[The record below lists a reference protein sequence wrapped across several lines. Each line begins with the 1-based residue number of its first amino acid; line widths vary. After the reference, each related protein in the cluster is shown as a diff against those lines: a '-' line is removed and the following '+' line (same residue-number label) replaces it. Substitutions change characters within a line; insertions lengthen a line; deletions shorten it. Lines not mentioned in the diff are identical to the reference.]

1 MEARPRVVAM
11 VRVRGSRAKISI
23 VEIPTCVQ

>member
-11 VRVRGSRAKISI
+11 VRVRGSGVEISI
-23 VEIPTCVQ
+23 VDFPTCVQ